1 MTRIILLTALLI
13 IFCVPAY
20 AVSIGKPSDK
30 SEQAEQPI
38 PVLTA
43 QQIADRLLST
53 IFSAYQDYSYEG
65 FRALISRDFVP
76 NKIQFLDNT
85 EANFYKGKIT
95 QMRYVI
101 EKALFAKDTLGIN
114 FTWDK
119 KVIVRNAPEGQI
131 FSGKAA
137 FMYKKSSGEWKLY
150 KIEGDNPF

>member
-1 MTRIILLTALLI
+1 MIRIIFLIALVI

-20 AVSIGKPSDK
+20 AVSIGKSSDK
-30 SEQAEQPI
+30 SEPAEQPI
-38 PVLTA
+38 AVLNA
-43 QQIADRLLST
+43 QQIADRLLNA

-85 EANFYKGKIT
+85 EASFYKGKIT

-101 EKALFAKDTLGIN
+101 EKALFSKDTLGIT

-119 KVIVRNAPEGQI
+119 KIVVRNAPEGQI
-131 FSGKAA
+131 FSGKAI
-137 FMYKKSSGEWKLY
+137 FMYKKSSGEWQLY